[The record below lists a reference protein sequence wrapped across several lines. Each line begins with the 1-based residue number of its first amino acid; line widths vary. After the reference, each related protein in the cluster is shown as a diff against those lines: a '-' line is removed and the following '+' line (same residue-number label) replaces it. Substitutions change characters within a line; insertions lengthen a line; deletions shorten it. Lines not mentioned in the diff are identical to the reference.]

1 MRLFRWQGEWLL
13 VRGAAPAAT
22 GEIPEEF
29 AEQRLVKDAEV
40 LASVR
45 KGLYAYAKKVLEGEK
60 FAVADGVAMLANGSA
75 EEINFAAEVIF
86 WGIRVS
92 MGAD

>member
-1 MRLFRWQGEWLL
+1 MSAMF
-13 VRGAAPAAT
+13 
-22 GEIPEEF
+22 
-29 AEQRLVKDAEV
+29 D
-40 LASVR
+40 
-45 KGLYAYAKKVLEGEK
+45 LYAYAKKVLEGEK